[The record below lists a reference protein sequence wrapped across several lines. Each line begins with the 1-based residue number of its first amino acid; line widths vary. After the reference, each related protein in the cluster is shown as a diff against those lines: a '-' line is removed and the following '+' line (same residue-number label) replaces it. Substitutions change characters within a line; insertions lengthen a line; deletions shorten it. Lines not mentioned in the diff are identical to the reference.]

1 MLVCMYL
8 CTVRIISSDLLVAF
22 FQIIFESDLR
32 WCPMFSN
39 LKTLLL
45 NDYWCTPDD
54 FSALACILEHSPFLA
69 KLTLE
74 LFSEVH

>member
-1 MLVCMYL
+1 
-8 CTVRIISSDLLVAF
+8 
-22 FQIIFESDLR
+22 
-32 WCPMFSN
+32 MFSN

-54 FSALACILEHSPFLA
+54 FSALACILEHSPVLV

-74 LFSEVH
+74 LFSEVR